1 MSKSRVKRAVLTDCE
16 VSECVVIGTEFRGMR
31 LRFGVWKNGRLVGR
45 VGDGEVVFEEMDKGK
60 KGKDVAAAADAKVE
74 RLDYKILQEESE
86 SEEDDESSVSDE
98 EAELPPPYAP

>member
-1 MSKSRVKRAVLTDCE
+1 MLTC
-16 VSECVVIGTEFRGMR
+16 CQ
-31 LRFGVWKNGRLVGR
+31 
-45 VGDGEVVFEEMDKGK
+45 KGK